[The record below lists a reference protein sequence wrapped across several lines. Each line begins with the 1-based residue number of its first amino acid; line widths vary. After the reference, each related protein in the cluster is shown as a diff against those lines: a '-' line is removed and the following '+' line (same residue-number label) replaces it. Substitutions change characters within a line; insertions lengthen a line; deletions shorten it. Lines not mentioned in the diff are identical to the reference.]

1 MLTMIDSAAYN
12 CNTAIKIEG
21 DAQIIMEGM
30 DVAKCNTVFEI
41 DSHQQNIN
49 INANRL
55 NVQDSGEFMAIGQQ
69 VTARST
75 HSSSHTNNNYTPMR
89 THMMHFESDQQAISR
104 IAHQYVGVKNLIK

>member
-1 MLTMIDSAAYN
+1 MLTMIDCAIYN
-12 CNTAIKIEG
+12 CNTAIKIGG

-30 DVAKCNTVFEI
+30 DIARCNTVFEI

-55 NVQDSGEFMAIGQQ
+55 NIQESGEFMAIGQQ
-69 VTARST
+69 ATARSA
-75 HSSSHTNNNYTPMR
+75 HSTSHTNNNSTPMR

-104 IAHQYVGVKNLIK
+104 IAHQYVSVKNLIK